1 MARSGAE
8 GRGVLDGAFA
18 LMEVLAHTDEV
29 GLTRLASDAA
39 LPKATA
45 HRLLGQLVALGAVQ
59 SHEGRYR
66 LGPRTFRLGQAW
78 HPARAL
84 RAAAAQPLRELAA
97 VSGGV
102 SLSLSVPEAGQI
114 IVVGG
119 MRGEVDEVFPLYSGV
134 VLPPGSAAE
143 LVLAAA
149 APVPKRPAGWTEAAW
164 AREVAGVRERGLA
177 FDYQQCVDSLSCVA
191 APVHSA
197 SGQVVAAVAVTAL
210 DAKLIPPLADAV
222 SRAASMISGRL
233 ARRPEPAPKPRRAAP
248 APNRAVKGF
257 TAPTDPAADP
267 AGAAGILLPRPRA
280 PHRRSR

>member
-8 GRGVLDGAFA
+8 GRGVLEGAFA
-18 LMEVLAHTDEV
+18 LMEVLAHDDEV

-66 LGPRTFRLGQAW
+66 LGPRTFRLGQSW

-84 RAAAAQPLRELAA
+84 RAASARPLRELAA
-97 VSGGV
+97 LNGEV
-102 SLSLSVPEAGQI
+102 SLSLSVPDAGHI

-119 MRGEVDEVFPLYSGV
+119 MRGEVGEVFPLRSGA

-149 APVPKRPAGWTEAAW
+149 GPVPGRPAGWTEAAW
-164 AREVAGVRERGLA
+164 AREVARIRERGLA
-177 FDYQQCVDSLSCVA
+177 FDYEQCVESLSCVA

-210 DAKLIPPLADAV
+210 DAKLIPPLCDAV
-222 SRAASMISGRL
+222 SRAASVISGRL
-233 ARRPEPAPKPRRAAP
+233 ARLPEPAPRPRRAGP
-248 APNRAVKGF
+248 APNRAVKSL
-257 TAPTDPAADP
+257 
-267 AGAAGILLPRPRA
+267 AGAAGRGR
-280 PHRRSR
+280 

>member
-1 MARSGAE
+1 MLE
-8 GRGVLDGAFA
+8 GAFA
-18 LMEVLAHTDEV
+18 LMEVLAHDDEV

-84 RAAAAQPLRELAA
+84 RAASAQPLRDLAA
-97 VSGGV
+97 VSGEA
-102 SLSLSVPEAGQI
+102 SLSLSVPEAGHI

-119 MRGEVDEVFPLYSGV
+119 MRGQVDEVFPLRSGA

-143 LVLAAA
+143 LALAAA
-149 APVPKRPAGWTEAAW
+149 APAPERPAGWTEAAW
-164 AREVAGVRERGLA
+164 AREATRIRERRLA
-177 FDYQQCVDSLSCVA
+177 FDYEQCVESLSCVA

-197 SGQVVAAVAVTAL
+197 SGEVVAAIAVTAL
-210 DAKLIPPLADAV
+210 DAKLIPPLCDAV
-222 SRAASMISGRL
+222 SRAASLISGRL
-233 ARRPEPAPKPRRAAP
+233 ARLPEPAPRPRRAGP
-248 APNRAVKGF
+248 ARPRAVRRF
-257 TAPTDPAADP
+257 
-267 AGAAGILLPRPRA
+267 AGAADSGR
-280 PHRRSR
+280 

>member
-8 GRGVLDGAFA
+8 GRGVLEGAFA
-18 LMEVLAHTDEV
+18 LMEVLAHDEEV

-84 RAAAAQPLRELAA
+84 RAASAQPLRELAA
-97 VSGGV
+97 VAGGV
-102 SLSLSVPEAGQI
+102 SLSLSVPEAGHI

-119 MRGEVDEVFPLYSGV
+119 MRGEVDEVFPLRSGV

-143 LVLAAA
+143 LVLAAS
-149 APVPKRPAGWTEAAW
+149 APVPRRPAGWTAAAW
-164 AREVAGVRERGLA
+164 AREVAGIRERGLA
-177 FDYQQCVDSLSCVA
+177 FDHESCVESLSCVA
-191 APVHSA
+191 APVRAA

-210 DAKLIPPLADAV
+210 DGKLIPPLGDAV
-222 SRAASMISGRL
+222 GRAASMISARL
-233 ARRPEPAPKPRRAAP
+233 ARLPEPGARVRRSGPDLDRRATELGLP
-248 APNRAVKGF
+248 AERV
-257 TAPTDPAADP
+257 
-267 AGAAGILLPRPRA
+267 R
-280 PHRRSR
+280 

>member
-8 GRGVLDGAFA
+8 GRGVLEGAFA
-18 LMEVLAHTDEV
+18 LMEVLAHDDEV

-97 VSGGV
+97 AGGGV
-102 SLSLSVPEAGQI
+102 SLSLSVPEAGHI

-119 MRGEVDEVFPLYSGV
+119 MRGEVDEVFPLRSGV

-143 LVLAAA
+143 LVLAAS
-149 APVPKRPAGWTEAAW
+149 APVPRRPAGWTAAAW
-164 AREVAGVRERGLA
+164 AREVAAIRERGVA
-177 FDYQQCVDSLSCVA
+177 FDYERCVDSLSCVA
-191 APVHSA
+191 APVHA
-197 SGQVVAAVAVTAL
+197 ADGQVVASVAVTSL
-210 DAKLIPPLADAV
+210 DAKLLPPLCDAV
-222 SRAASMISGRL
+222 SRAATAIGARL
-233 ARRPEPAPKPRRAAP
+233 ARLPEPGR
-248 APNRAVKGF
+248 
-257 TAPTDPAADP
+257 
-267 AGAAGILLPRPRA
+267 RPRTSGPGGDRGTKGLA
-280 PHRRSR
+280 VTAEPVR

>member
-8 GRGVLDGAFA
+8 GRGVLEGAFA
-18 LMEVLAHTDEV
+18 LMEVLAHDDEV

-84 RAAAAQPLRELAA
+84 RAASAQPLRELA
-97 VSGGV
+97 VVGGGV
-102 SLSLSVPEAGQI
+102 SLSLSVPEAGHI

-119 MRGEVDEVFPLYSGV
+119 MRGEVDEVFPLRSGV

-149 APVPKRPAGWTEAAW
+149 APVAERPAGWTGAGW
-164 AREVAGVRERGLA
+164 AREVAGIRERGLA
-177 FDYQQCVDSLSCVA
+177 FDYRQCVDALSCVA
-191 APVHSA
+191 APVRSA
-197 SGQVVAAVAVTAL
+197 SGRVVAAVAVTAL
-210 DAKLIPPLADAV
+210 DEKLIPPLCDAV
-222 SRAASMISGRL
+222 SRAASMISARL
-233 ARRPEPAPKPRRAAP
+233 ARLPEPAPKPRRTGPALNRNAAG
-248 APNRAVKGF
+248 V
-257 TAPTDPAADP
+257 TAAADP
-267 AGAAGILLPRPRA
+267 AR
-280 PHRRSR
+280 

>member
-8 GRGVLDGAFA
+8 GRGVLEGAFA
-18 LMEVLAHTDEV
+18 LMEVLAHDDEV
-29 GLTRLASDAA
+29 GLTRLATDAA

-84 RAAAAQPLRELAA
+84 RAASAQPLRELAA
-97 VSGGV
+97 VGGGV

-114 IVVGG
+114 AVVGG
-119 MRGEVDEVFPLYSGV
+119 MRGEVDEVFPLRSGV

-143 LVLAAA
+143 LVLAASAPA
-149 APVPKRPAGWTEAAW
+149 AERPAGWTAAAW
-164 AREVAGVRERGLA
+164 AREAAGIRERGLA

-191 APVHSA
+191 APVFSA
-197 SGQVVAAVAVTAL
+197 SGQVVAAVAVTSL
-210 DAKLIPPLADAV
+210 DAKLIPPLCDAV
-222 SRAASMISGRL
+222 GRAASMIGTRL
-233 ARRPEPAPKPRRAAP
+233 ARLPDPASRPRRTGP
-248 APNRAVKGF
+248 
-257 TAPTDPAADP
+257 P
-267 AGAAGILLPRPRA
+267 AGRVVQGLAVPAEHSG
-280 PHRRSR
+280 